1 MASGDSTNQTHL
13 GKRPAIST
21 NYSNSSFLC
30 SVVAIDHTNLSYR
43 VCSQCEKSLPQ
54 TNNSSFCKY
63 CNFNNKDNTSFT
75 ASKRLFKVLVSG
87 FITLL
92 FSNIVSIATDT
103 KVFVVVM
110 FDRAAQVLFGC
121 SADEFFDFE
130 KTHPFAAVTAG
141 NVLEGEML
149 KVSLS
154 NPKNGNAQHLRV
166 ASVVP
171 LRSGFQPVIETL
183 RQLYR
188 VRDSS

>member
-1 MASGDSTNQTHL
+1 MEMASGDSTNQTHL

-75 ASKRLFKVLVSG
+75 ASKRLFKVLVS
-87 FITLL
+87 
-92 FSNIVSIATDT
+92 IATDT

-110 FDRAAQVLFGC
+110 FDRAAKVLFGC

-166 ASVVP
+166 ASVAP